1 MITTFVILLLF
12 GGSFGAKSLNLSDP
26 AILARFKQEIGAIIP
41 DPDRASAVTD
51 ALYGLDELSTKSRS
65 PEGAIEENIENVR
78 TVIGNYES
86 TRSDVYSALHKMEA
100 AVKDM
105 NRNTI
110 IGREVI
116 RQNTTKREWNQL
128 LKELAK

>member
-12 GGSFGAKSLNLSDP
+12 GGSFGAKSLDLTDP
-26 AILARFKQEIGAIIP
+26 AILAQFEQNVAEIVP
-41 DPDRASAVTD
+41 DPDRASKVTD
-51 ALYGLDELSTKSRS
+51 ALYGLNELSTKSRA
-65 PEGAIEENIENVR
+65 PDGVIEGNIEEVR
-78 TVIGNYES
+78 TVLGDYGASRTEI
-86 TRSDVYSALHKMEA
+86 YSALQKMET
-100 AVKDM
+100 AVKDV

-116 RQNTTKREWNQL
+116 RQNTKGEWNKL